1 MPSLSLTVPVIGI
14 LRGVSVD
21 FFNEL
26 MPACF
31 EAGLDAIEVTVNTP
45 DAFAI
50 IAANRPRVP
59 PGKLLGMGTVRN
71 LSEAHLAI
79 DAGAMFLVSPNLD
92 SEVIAYAADHKV
104 PTVAGALT
112 PSEIYQAWSNG
123 AAMVKVFPCGAMGGP
138 QYISDLRGPFE
149 DIPLVAVG
157 GVERGNLARYFAAGA
172 AAVGVSSSLFGR
184 QALAEKNLNML
195 INNVKEYIA
204 LCAAAYKERSRKL

>member
-14 LRGVSVD
+14 LRGVPGD
-21 FFNEL
+21 FFKEL

-45 DAFAI
+45 NAFEI
-50 IAANRPRVP
+50 IAANRAKVP

-71 LSEAHLAI
+71 LAEARLAV

-92 SEVIAYAADHKV
+92 IEVIAYAADLQL
-104 PTVAGALT
+104 PTVTGALT
-112 PSEIYQAWSNG
+112 PTEVYEAWSNG

-138 QYISDLRGPFE
+138 RYIKELRGPF
-149 DIPLVAVG
+149 DPIPLVAVG
-157 GVERGNLARYFAAGA
+157 GVERDNLAQYFAAGA
-172 AAVGVSSSLFGR
+172 TAVGVSSSLFGK

-195 INNVKEYIA
+195 TKNVKEYIA
-204 LCAAAYKERSRKL
+204 LCAAISKKAAGQ